1 MIEVVVYVDG
11 TGSSPFARW
20 FGGLDLSTA
29 AKIDAALI
37 RMEQGNLSNIKGLG
51 GGLAEYKLNVGPG
64 YRLYLSR
71 RGNQMILLLCGGTKR
86 RQGDD
91 ISRARAY
98 LADYERRHGEKVQ

>member
-11 TGSSPFARW
+11 VGNSPFARW

-37 RMEQGNLSNIKGLG
+37 RIEQGNLSNLKGLG

-71 RGNQMILLLCGGTKR
+71 RGDRMILLLCGGTKR
-86 RQGDD
+86 RQSDD

-98 LADYERRHGEKVQ
+98 LADFERRHGERVQ